1 LTPSSTKDAQS
12 NHTIFYYDS
21 AGRRT
26 NTFYADAYSVTYNYD
41 LLGRATNTTDSSGY
55 SLTNWFVNQG
65 LLYASSNAFGRVQ
78 AASFDVEDRATNTV
92 DANGVSL
99 NMTYDS
105 LGRMLT
111 RTNAF
116 GGEQFGYT
124 ASGLAAYTNQLGQ
137 TNGYFYDQAMRKTAE
152 TNANGEGVQF
162 RYDPSANLTNLVDGK
177 GQSTWWSYDQYSR
190 LTNKTDNLSNT
201 LFSYG
206 YDANN
211 RLTGRTNAT
220 GLWAVYRYDPVGNL
234 TNIVYSRNH
243 AITLAYDAMNRLTN
257 MVDAVG
263 TTVYAYD
270 AVGEVLSED
279 GPWVDDTV
287 SFTYANRLRTG
298 MSVLAPDAAAWTQSY
313 TYDATRRLAAV
324 ASPAGSFAYSYK
336 VGSTVLPGS
345 LVQGLTLPCGA
356 VITNSYDALAR
367 LTGTYLTN
375 SQGAGLNL
383 HAYGYNAASQRT
395 RQTRLNGDYVTYTYD
410 NIGQLKTA
418 AGMESGGT
426 TSRWQ
431 EQFAYG
437 YDKAWNLNYRTNNAL
452 AQTFGVD
459 GDNRLTTASSSGTLT
474 VAGTTTSP
482 ATNVTVWG
490 STGLASGLATLYAD
504 STWARTNATLPNG
517 SVTYTATAQD
527 RYLRQSTNSVT
538 VNLPASASY
547 TYDLNGNLLGDGNRS
562 FAYDDENQLVS
573 VYVTNVWESDF
584 VYDGKMRL
592 RERFESVWAG
602 GTRVTNAVT
611 LYVYDGNVVVQER
624 NANNLPRV
632 AYTRGSDLSGTLEG
646 AGGIGGLLART
657 DLSTLITQPSTAH
670 AYYHADGNGNI
681 NCLIN
686 SQQSVMA
693 RYLYDP
699 FGNTLSQS
707 GPLAAA
713 NLYRF
718 SSKEFHVSSGL
729 VYYLYRFYDPNFQR
743 WPNRDPLGDDGSLV
757 YAIDR
762 IEPRLEARSAAERAM
777 MVQQFGDPLS
787 AITQVNLNLSL
798 FVANNPMANVDPR
811 GLDWLSCMANCVQ
824 AHDPVN
830 NLGKAC
836 GTFLGGTFPKRW
848 APAGGGLGG
857 GGSRVTTVLSRI
869 SVGKGTAAAG
879 GNVARIVGRI
889 FSPVWVIYGLSL
901 AGVEAACAGTCTGDP
916 TAY

>member
-1 LTPSSTKDAQS
+1 
-12 NHTIFYYDS
+12 
-21 AGRRT
+21 
-26 NTFYADAYSVTYNYD
+26 
-41 LLGRATNTTDSSGY
+41 
-55 SLTNWFVNQG
+55 
-65 LLYASSNAFGRVQ
+65 
-78 AASFDVEDRATNTV
+78 
-92 DANGVSL
+92 
-99 NMTYDS
+99 
-105 LGRMLT
+105 
-111 RTNAF
+111 
-116 GGEQFGYT
+116 
-124 ASGLAAYTNQLGQ
+124 
-137 TNGYFYDQAMRKTAE
+137 
-152 TNANGEGVQF
+152 
-162 RYDPSANLTNLVDGK
+162 
-177 GQSTWWSYDQYSR
+177 
-190 LTNKTDNLSNT
+190 
-201 LFSYG
+201 
-206 YDANN
+206 
-211 RLTGRTNAT
+211 
-220 GLWAVYRYDPVGNL
+220 VGNL

-243 AITLAYDAMNRLTN
+243 AINLAYDALSRPTN

-263 TTVYAYD
+263 ATAYSYDGVGQVLSENGPWTDDAVSYTYTNRLRTRTSVMAPDGAPWTQSYAYD
-270 AVGEVLSED
+270 AARRLTNTTSVAGAFAYTYGATQNLNVARLGLPGGAFITNTYDSVARLLSTTLKN
-279 GPWVDDTV
+279 PQSST
-287 SFTYANRLRTG
+287 FNAHLYAYSLAGQRTWETNTMG
-298 MSVLAPDAAAWTQSY
+298 DYRAY
-313 TYDATRRLAAV
+313 TYDPMGQLVGAGGHESSGAARLQEQLGYV
-324 ASPAGSFAYSYK
+324 
-336 VGSTVLPGS
+336 
-345 LVQGLTLPCGA
+345 
-356 VITNSYDALAR
+356 YDA
-367 LTGTYLTN
+367 
-375 SQGAGLNL
+375 AG
-383 HAYGYNAASQRT
+383 
-395 RQTRLNGDYVTYTYD
+395 
-410 NIGQLKTA
+410 
-418 AGMESGGT
+418 
-426 TSRWQ
+426 
-431 EQFAYG
+431 
-437 YDKAWNLNYRTNNAL
+437 NLNYRTNNAL
-452 AQTFGVD
+452 LGTFSV
-459 GDNRLTTASSSGTLT
+459 NSLNELTTVGASGTLT